1 MQRNSRSEENTV
13 GGSFDVFAFLSV
25 GSIALFSFLAVATW
39 SDSRRRERDAYYK
52 SEMVRKAME
61 MPGATPAT
69 GQEFI
74 RELQAIADRRRR
86 ENLKLGGLI
95 TAAVGIG
102 IIVFLIGKPG
112 PQLYTLGAIPLFIG
126 GALLAYAYVLAPRG

>member
-1 MQRNSRSEENTV
+1 MITGTEIA
-13 GGSFDVFAFLSV
+13 AFIVPSI
-25 GSIALFSFLAVATW
+25 GFIALFSFLAVAKW
-39 SDSRRRERDAYYK
+39 SDNRRRERDAYYK

-69 GQEFI
+69 AQEFI
-74 RELQAIADRRRR
+74 RELQAIADHRRR

-112 PQLYTLGAIPLFIG
+112 PQIYTLGAIPLFIG
-126 GALLAYAYVLAPRG
+126 GALLAYAYVLAPRA